1 MTVSSPAGYA
11 IAVKAAGDF
20 GTVVAR
26 ARTELQKEGFG
37 VISEIDMAGTLKAKI
52 GVEIPPQLILGACNP
67 KLAHQAL
74 EAEPEIGLL
83 LPCNVVVRQDDG
95 QVVVS
100 AMDPV
105 SALALTNNPKVDS
118 VAELVRE
125 KLVRVLEGIAAGG
138 ES

>member
-11 IAVKAAGDF
+11 IAVKAPGDF

-83 LPCNVVVRQDDG
+83 LPCNVVVRQEDG